1 MRGAITVMLAGGLIG
16 APATPV
22 LAESEAPTTASL
34 TAQIAA
40 GGTWVFTTRAKGRNG
55 KPVCTESWTF
65 NADGTS
71 TVVSGA
77 QTVTKTWRAEVD
89 KDGLQWLYTT
99 SLASTPGKDCMGEAA
114 DPADYPR
121 PESGFVLLRF
131 NNGVILTC
139 QPPQWVEGP
148 EKGKLVQFWADESC
162 WGSIAPQ
169 AKS

>member
-1 MRGAITVMLAGGLIG
+1 MRGAITVMLAGALIG

-40 GGTWVFTTRAKGRNG
+40 GGTWVFTTRAKGRDG

-71 TVVSGA
+71 TVISGA

-114 DPADYPR
+114 NPADYPR
-121 PESGFVLLRF
+121 PESGFVLLMF
-131 NNGVILTC
+131 NNGIILTC
-139 QPPQWVEGP
+139 APPQLVEGP
-148 EKGKLVQFWADESC
+148 DGKPALLWTDEGC
-162 WGSIAPQ
+162 WGNITPQ
-169 AKS
+169 KKG